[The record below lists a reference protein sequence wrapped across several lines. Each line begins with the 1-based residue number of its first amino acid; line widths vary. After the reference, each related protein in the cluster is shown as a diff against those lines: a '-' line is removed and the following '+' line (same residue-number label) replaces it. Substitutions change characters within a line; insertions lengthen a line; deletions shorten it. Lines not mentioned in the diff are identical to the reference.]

1 MARKL
6 KPTTVRDMARRR
18 GLTIHKA
25 KRGGWYVTA
34 GVYVLYCSHDWS
46 YIKTFVRAQPILLK
60 KDEE

>member
-1 MARKL
+1 
-6 KPTTVRDMARRR
+6 MARRR